1 MRCAAQSLRTSY
13 MILTAFVRIPRA
25 LKVLR
30 EQLGSITD
38 APVRTK
44 TVVDKP
50 QVPKIPNKLDW
61 VADKTGNVVA
71 KELLKLV
78 LGDADKHE
86 HDQGDV
92 KPTDSKPSARETDPH
107 AGLPEEYTVTKSH
120 FLSLFGPQ
128 LALSSELDEDSTIL
142 FCMDSATFKGY
153 TIGDDEFVGDPVNSR
168 VMHRYVARRC
178 NPTR

>member
-1 MRCAAQSLRTSY
+1 MSNK
-13 MILTAFVRIPRA
+13 A

-38 APVRTK
+38 APIKNK
-44 TVVDKP
+44 TVSSKP
-50 QVPKIPNKLDW
+50 LTPKIPNKLDW
-61 VADKTGNVVA
+61 MADKTGNVVA

-78 LGDADKHE
+78 LGDSDKQE
-86 HDQGDV
+86 HDEGEFGMQTPKSPGH
-92 KPTDSKPSARETDPH
+92 ETDPH
-107 AGLPEEYTVTKSH
+107 TGLPEEYTVTKSH

-153 TIGDDEFVGDPVNSR
+153 TIGDDDFVGDPVNSR
-168 VMHRYVARRC
+168 VMHRYVSMLR
-178 NPTR
+178 